1 MSNEEL
7 PRPFVA
13 IIYVISTIMIA
24 RIFFADYNKIG
35 ITNAQPII
43 PIAVLVEET
52 PEIIVK
58 TKQNKKDYTDE
69 SYKKELTKITEQIVT
84 KEYNGKPDT
93 EIWFDMYNL
102 LSLPSQ

>member
-52 PEIIVK
+52 PEIIVE
-58 TKQNKKDYTDE
+58 TKQIKKDYADE
-69 SYKKELTKITEQIVT
+69 SYKKELTKITEQIIT
-84 KEYNGKPDT
+84 KEYNGNP
-93 EIWFDMYNL
+93 EIEPWFGMYEL
-102 LSLPSQ
+102 LSLSSQ